1 MNMNMNT
8 NLPVLSFE
16 FATSTGVVQPI
27 TFKNPNKI
35 IVANTLEEVR
45 PSFELIQEALDLGF
59 YVAGYISY
67 ESAPTFDPSFQ
78 VNPNPNMPLLWF
90 GVFSEPLYES
100 LVTNGS
106 YDYPK
111 WSPDVSRK
119 QYDSAID
126 FIKSSIE
133 KGNTYQTNYT
143 IRLNS
148 KFQGDDIALFNKL
161 KRAQSSNYCAYIN
174 TGDFS
179 ILSASPELFFH
190 LKDQQITT
198 RPMKGTIA
206 RGKTL
211 AEDEEN
217 AKWLYESEKNRAE
230 NVMIVDLLR
239 NDLNIIAEQGS
250 VQVPELFNIE
260 HYPTVLQMT
269 STITAKVKK
278 NTSYFD
284 IFKALFPCG
293 SITGAPK
300 ISTMKIIS
308 SLESAP
314 RDVYCG
320 AIGYF
325 SPNQEAIF
333 NVPIRTVVINQKTG
347 NATYGVGGGITWD
360 STANG
365 EYEEILTKA
374 SLLERDK
381 PEFKLLESIL
391 LTDGKLYLLE
401 EHLNRLQD
409 SSKYFQ
415 FPFNRSEVENE
426 LVKFTK
432 NFTKG
437 DYKIRLLLSTTG
449 QVSLESQQLYE
460 SVTPKI
466 VKLAEKPIS
475 NCNLFLYHKTTYRD
489 VYTQFQNPEV
499 FDTLLWNE
507 NEEITEFTNGNIVLE
522 INGKL
527 YTPPIQSGLLAGTYR
542 EMLIKKGKIIEKVL
556 TILDLQNST
565 QIWFIN
571 SVRKW
576 VKVELL

>member
-1 MNMNMNT
+1 MNT

-78 VNPNPNMPLLWF
+78 VNLNPNMPLLWF

-161 KRAQSSNYCAYIN
+161 KQAQSSNYCAYIH

-190 LKDQQITT
+190 LKDQHITT

-211 AEDEEN
+211 AEDEKN

>member
-1 MNMNMNT
+1 MNT

-78 VNPNPNMPLLWF
+78 VNLNPNMPLLWF

-161 KRAQSSNYCAYIN
+161 KQAQSSNYCAYIH

-190 LKDQQITT
+190 LKDQHITT

-211 AEDEEN
+211 AEDEKN

-437 DYKIRLLLSTTG
+437 DYKIRLLLSNTG
-449 QVSLESQQLYE
+449 KVSLESQQLYE

>member
-78 VNPNPNMPLLWF
+78 VNLNPNMPLLWF

-161 KRAQSSNYCAYIN
+161 KQAQSSNYCAYIH

-190 LKDQQITT
+190 LKDQHITT

-211 AEDEEN
+211 AEDEKN

-437 DYKIRLLLSTTG
+437 DYKIRLLLSNTG
-449 QVSLESQQLYE
+449 KVSLESQQLYE